1 MAEALGFYNGID
13 DGRYGR
19 LEMPAEEY
27 FLRRTLE
34 TYGPRNDDANI
45 VEIGCGKGA
54 LSETHPGY
62 VGIDLS
68 YHALKSQVKTN
79 RAIQADAEN
88 LPLQDAS
95 VDFLF
100 SFATL
105 EHVPNPDKAIKEI
118 ERVMK
123 PAAVALIHPAWFC
136 RRWAAKALP
145 IRAYGQLSLRDKL
158 EKLLLPL
165 TEFLPF
171 RLAIV
176 MPKRIFRE
184 ARFAF
189 SSRPSDF
196 DYVRLNPNLKEYVY
210 TDSDAWTHMDSH
222 SCLMYFY
229 SRGWELLS
237 APTVFRR
244 LTVRHEPV
252 VVRTI
257 PSSGVGA
264 WRK

>member
-1 MAEALGFYNGID
+1 MAEAFDFYNAID

-19 LEMPAEEY
+19 VEMPDEEH
-27 FLRRTLE
+27 FLRSTLE
-34 TYGPRNDDANI
+34 TYGPRNKDANI

-54 LSETHPGY
+54 LSEIHPGY

-68 YHALKSQVKTN
+68 HRALKSQVKTN
-79 RAIQADAEN
+79 RAIQGDAEN
-88 LPLQDAS
+88 LPLKDDS

-105 EHVPNPDKAIKEI
+105 EHVPNPHRAIGEI

-123 PAAVALIHPAWFC
+123 PNGVALIHPAWFC
-136 RRWAAKALP
+136 RKWAAKALP
-145 IRAYGQLSLRDKL
+145 IRAYSQLSLGDKL

-165 TEFLPF
+165 TELLPV
-171 RLAIV
+171 RLAKA
-176 MPKRIFRE
+176 MPRRVFRE
-184 ARFAF
+184 ARFIF
-189 SSRPSDF
+189 SSKPSEF

-222 SCLMYFY
+222 SCLMYFH

-237 APTVFRR
+237 APTFVRR
-244 LTVRHEPV
+244 LSVRHEPV
-252 VVRTI
+252 VVRKKA
-257 PSSGVGA
+257 SGGLST
-264 WRK
+264 